1 MKSYAVFQRKIHF
14 VYWVHNLKDNV
25 DCYVLWKSVFYN
37 YTVLLQKISL
47 LPTWRVFFGLNPP
60 PSGIVFFFQFW
71 HLRPPPLQNF
81 QWPCGVGV
89 WKFFGTTHWLKN
101 VWLTNQNLLNLPIV
115 CLLYPASNNIL
126 RLTQMFLLPFSDIW
140 KVDEARF
147 WFYLRWQH
155 KELQILDASFFQLFM
170 LFIIGLLFEEANDW
184 KTFLAKLTLFRSF
197 SLFLRLLLS
206 LNIRSFLFGYCI
218 RFAFG
223 ILYSLVHTKI

>member
-1 MKSYAVFQRKIHF
+1 MEG
-14 VYWVHNLKDNV
+14 
-25 DCYVLWKSVFYN
+25 
-37 YTVLLQKISL
+37 
-47 LPTWRVFFGLNPP
+47 FFLVWTPH
-60 PSGIVFFFQFW
+60 PSGNFFFQFW

-170 LFIIGLLFEEANDW
+170 LFIICSSFWRGKWLKNVLSQTYPVQELFSFPSASSLAEH
-184 KTFLAKLTLFRSF
+184 TFLLVWLPHPICFWHIVFSGAHKDLIFIKLSDP
-197 SLFLRLLLS
+197 
-206 LNIRSFLFGYCI
+206 
-218 RFAFG
+218 
-223 ILYSLVHTKI
+223 